1 MSESSEPLLWMM
13 NPTREISTVTYKF
26 PAAQFI
32 TSHNWY
38 NDLIFSTICTIEP
51 LCTKATKLSRK
62 LRSCEQ
68 HFNSE
73 SLIFE
78 ASH

>member
-1 MSESSEPLLWMM
+1 M
-13 NPTREISTVTYKF
+13 NPTREISTVTCKF
-26 PAAQFI
+26 PEAQFI

-38 NDLIFSTICTIEP
+38 NDLIFSTICSIEP

-62 LRSCEQ
+62 PRTCEK

-73 SLIFE
+73 SLIFG